1 MTVMP
6 ISASNASDLQSW
18 ITLFQK
24 HPLYSALG
32 VIAILIIVYFLSLVS
47 GIGQSHSNW
56 LTRKMSKFKQG
67 PDKVSVLVI
76 DDKHRSFP
84 IRKILSDH
92 NKYPWIDYNSIPDL
106 KSIDDPILEN
116 ADLVF
121 VDINGVGRILT
132 PITQG
137 LGLAEEILN
146 TYPKKT
152 VVVYS
157 SDIKQDMTHP
167 VLTRVAGRLYKED
180 EPRNFIKYAED
191 LRKH

>member
-1 MTVMP
+1 MLVMP
-6 ISASNASDLQSW
+6 ISASNASDLESW
-18 ITLFQK
+18 VTLLHK
-24 HPLYSALG
+24 HPVYSALG
-32 VIAILIIVYFLSLVS
+32 VIVILIIVYCVSLVS

-56 LTRKMSKFKQG
+56 LMRKMSKFRRD

-106 KSIDDPILEN
+106 KSIDDPVLEN